1 MVPPSPSQSSS
12 SANLLGSV
20 SGPMNGSPVE
30 RELDD
35 SLDNVEYVEFQK
47 SLRKSRS
54 DEGTRDLIHCF

>member
-35 SLDNVEYVEFQK
+35 SLDNVEYVVVSEVITEK
-47 SLRKSRS
+47 
-54 DEGTRDLIHCF
+54 